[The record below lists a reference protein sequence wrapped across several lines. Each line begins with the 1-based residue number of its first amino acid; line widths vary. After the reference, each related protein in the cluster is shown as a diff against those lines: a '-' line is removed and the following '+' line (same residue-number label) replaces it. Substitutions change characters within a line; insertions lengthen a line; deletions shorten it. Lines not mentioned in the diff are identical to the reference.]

1 MQNPF
6 TFIKTIIDKIRS
18 RFSPAKTP
26 EPVVTPASKKAT
38 VTDKVSPEQNADSK
52 QAALENF
59 ISTTP
64 DKTYEAVLSAG
75 SQLIGAMHPK
85 K

>member
-6 TFIKTIIDKIRS
+6 IFIKTIIDKIRS
-18 RFSPAKTP
+18 IFNPPKTP
-26 EPVVTPASKKAT
+26 EPVIAPAPKKST
-38 VTDKVSPEQNADSK
+38 IPDKISQQQNAYLK

-75 SQLIGAMHPK
+75 SQLIEAMHPK